1 MIAFNIL
8 LLLLLFLFTLSSFCS
23 IYFQQPDKPSSFSFL
38 YAQAEVSN
46 STVVNI
52 PKGSANPEVDIT
64 NLSPR
69 QWYDP
74 REISINVNETIRWIN
89 NDTEP
94 HTVTSGLGGGLNSL
108 LTNSQ
113 GKPDGLFDSGLFS
126 AGDSISIKFNNSGTF
141 LYFCTIHP
149 WMEGTVHVRN
159 VSTNIPSYP
168 VDQFENKIDDFPV
181 YNFTADGSVEIGLS
195 WTPVSIMTN
204 EPITFIMDFFEYPE
218 NSRLHLWPYNFVILQ
233 NGSEIYRTT
242 DITQVGS
249 STQTFAFDLPGETI
263 IRVESTANES
273 SSVDFGT
280 LVYKNPNTISTEFQ
294 NVSNSSSGLLSPL
307 TLVYLVYGIIIVL
320 PITLV
325 VIIFLYKKKKI

>member
-1 MIAFNIL
+1 MLLL
-8 LLLLLFLFTLSSFCS
+8 LLLLLFLFTLSSFYS
-23 IYFQQPDKPSSFSFL
+23 VYFQQPDEPSSFSFL
-38 YAQAEVSN
+38 YAQEKVSN
-46 STVVNI
+46 STIVNI

-69 QWYDP
+69 QWYEP
-74 REISINVNETIRWIN
+74 REISINVNETIRWVN

-108 LTNSQ
+108 LTNSL

-141 LYFCTIHP
+141 NYFCTIHP

-159 VSTNIPSYP
+159 VSINIPSYP

-181 YNFTADGSVEIGLS
+181 YNFTDDGSVEIGLS

-233 NGSEIYRTT
+233 NGSEIYRTA

-249 STQTFAFDLPGETI
+249 STQTLAFDLPGETI
-263 IRVESTANES
+263 IRVESAANGS
-273 SSVDFGT
+273 SFVDFGT
-280 LVYKNPNTISTEFQ
+280 FVYKNPNTISTEFR